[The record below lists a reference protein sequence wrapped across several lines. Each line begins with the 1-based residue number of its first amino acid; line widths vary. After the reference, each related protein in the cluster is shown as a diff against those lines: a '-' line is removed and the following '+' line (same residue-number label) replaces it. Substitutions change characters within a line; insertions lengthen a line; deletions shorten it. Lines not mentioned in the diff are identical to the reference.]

1 MLGWLAIYG
10 LPVYFATM
18 MITAVGVPFPVMIV
32 LIIAGAF
39 VDEGRLDLWQVI
51 VVGTVGTVIGDNIGY
66 AIGKYGSRRWID
78 RLTAKLGDKA
88 VKADQFARK
97 WGAMSIFLSRWL
109 ITPLSPWIN
118 ITSGMTGYSWPKFL
132 FWDLLGKLIWV
143 VLYVML
149 GMLFSEHVQEIAGLA
164 GDLTWAIVGI
174 AAAAI
179 MGWVLLKHK
188 REDALHISKAEG

>member
-1 MLGWLAIYG
+1 MA
-10 LPVYFATM
+10 
-18 MITAVGVPFPVMIV
+18 
-32 LIIAGAF
+32 
-39 VDEGRLDLWQVI
+39 
-51 VVGTVGTVIGDNIGY
+51 
-66 AIGKYGSRRWID
+66 
-78 RLTAKLGDKA
+78 
-88 VKADQFARK
+88 
-97 WGAMSIFLSRWL
+97 
-109 ITPLSPWIN
+109 
-118 ITSGMTGYSWPKFL
+118 GYSWPKFL